1 MTTTTKPTTTA
12 TATQAADR
20 NSGFTLIT
28 DWANF
33 LVKSGNWIEVLD
45 PRMMMMM
52 NKSNNPDTS
61 DDEASSINYLGDMER
76 FVTVALLCAHPQI
89 AYRPTITQALRI
101 LENAQHELPVLP
113 DRPIPV
119 TLERSRINDAV
130 GGSSNLFSTSQGFQ
144 SFATVSSLGSS
155 YMAR

>member
-12 TATQAADR
+12 TTTQAADE

-28 DWANF
+28 DWANS

-45 PRMMMMM
+45 PRMMMTM
-52 NKSNNPDTS
+52 NKSNNPNMS

-101 LENAQHELPVLP
+101 LENPQHEVPVLP

-119 TLERSRINDAV
+119 TLERRRINDAV

-144 SFATVSSLGSS
+144 SFATVSSIGSS